1 MTTTLRIEHPVHAF
15 EPWKAAFDA
24 DPLDRA
30 ASGVRSYTVRRGID
44 DPTSVVVELDFDS
57 PGEAR
62 AMLARHRTLWSGPT
76 AAQALAGPPLT
87 ALTET
92 VEEQRP

>member
-30 ASGVRSYTVRRGID
+30 ASGVRRYAVRRGID
-44 DPTSVVVELDFDS
+44 DPTSVVVDLDFDS
-57 PGEAR
+57 PEEAR
-62 AMLARHRTLWSGPT
+62 AMLARLRTLWSGPT
-76 AAQALAGPPLT
+76 ATRALAGPPIT
-87 ALTET
+87 TLTET